1 MVGKKSLGR
10 YMNLVWSLSDA
21 LPDADMDGNVLAM
34 IEHLLVQRRVKLD
47 LAYNN
52 NNAIK
57 TTGFL
62 NTPHEGTKLEF
73 ARGEQQR
80 GRRTGSEGSSSLI
93 AWDRKHN

>member
-21 LPDADMDGNVLAM
+21 LPDPDMDGNVLAM

-52 NNAIK
+52 NNAISA
-57 TTGFL
+57 T
-62 NTPHEGTKLEF
+62 
-73 ARGEQQR
+73 
-80 GRRTGSEGSSSLI
+80 
-93 AWDRKHN
+93 D